1 MKLAGFLLLWAG
13 WVIAMTAVI
22 VLPSPGARGAFL
34 LAGMAVEAVGL
45 VTAFRAHRPIAKEER
60 S

>member
-1 MKLAGFLLLWAG
+1 MKLAAFLLLWAG

-22 VLPSPGARGAFL
+22 VLPSPGARAAFL

-45 VTAFRAHRPIAKEER
+45 VIAFRVHRPIEKEER